1 MNCAWRNGWK
11 EKGRNHYAPTLIYHV
26 VKNILHV
33 FVIFNLV

>member
-1 MNCAWRNGWK
+1 MNCTGRNVWK

-33 FVIFNLV
+33 FVVFDFI